1 MVSLASRKREGTG
14 NNPEKI
20 DSRVALYLPRSERV
34 ALELV
39 AEARGVGL
47 NKLLR
52 ELIRRGQQAVAAEG
66 RNNE

>member
-1 MVSLASRKREGTG
+1 M
-14 NNPEKI
+14 
-20 DSRVALYLPRSERV
+20 ALYLPRSERV

-52 ELIRRGQQAVAAEG
+52 ELIRRGQETLEEEG

>member
-1 MVSLASRKREGTG
+1 MVSLAAKKREDKD
-14 NNPEKI
+14 NKAEKI

-52 ELIRRGQQAVAAEG
+52 ELIRRGQAAIG
-66 RNNE
+66 TVG